1 MPTIQQVART
11 QPYSHL
17 MQTCRLYYQLLSTY
31 EMFTYTETKI
41 IPDIQASVQHL
52 EFRRPSQ
59 FRTTMQY
66 NIFASPKKN
75 SIHCTR
81 PLRLALAEFGSE
93 QGRAEP
99 GNVETH
105 CYNRLKYESLN
116 PLKIAPKKKIYPTVP
131 DFRKSVAF

>member
-1 MPTIQQVART
+1 
-11 QPYSHL
+11 
-17 MQTCRLYYQLLSTY
+17 
-31 EMFTYTETKI
+31 MFTYTEIKI
-41 IPDIQASVQHL
+41 ISGIQASVQHL

-59 FRTTMQY
+59 FRTIQY
-66 NIFASPKKN
+66 NVFASPNKN

-105 CYNRLKYESLN
+105 CYSKLKYESLN
-116 PLKIAPKKKIYPTVP
+116 PLKIAKK
-131 DFRKSVAF
+131 